1 MVLKINMH
9 CQVESLMAIEF
20 ALDVRLSAKLTM
32 SFDISLTFFQ
42 DTQTYMREMGTR
54 LEKKVDIVQ
63 QGIEVS
69 RITLRVDF
77 PC

>member
-1 MVLKINMH
+1 MI

-20 ALDVRLSAKLTM
+20 ALDVRLPTKLMM
-32 SFDISLTFFQ
+32 SFDLSLTFFQ

-69 RITLRVDF
+69 RITFWTDF